1 MKTETRN
8 FQIQKAETR
17 EGVDGKGKTL
27 VGYAAVFDSR
37 SEDLG
42 GFTEIIAPGAFTK
55 TLSENR
61 KIKALA
67 HHEWDQVLGAVSSG
81 TLRLGTDAT
90 GLSVEVDPPNASYAN
105 DLVES
110 ISRGDIDGMSFA
122 FEPIIDEW
130 EYDRAADTFTRTLKE
145 VRLFEVSF
153 VAYPAYSATTASVR
167 DLMGARAD
175 ELYQL
180 REAETRTQTQ
190 TVATEAV
197 LETPQPVAAPSLAR
211 YRFL

>member
-8 FQIQKAETR
+8 FQIQKAEAR
-17 EGVDGKGKTL
+17 DNGEGKGRTL
-27 VGYAAVFDSR
+27 VGYAAVFNSR

-81 TLRLGTDAT
+81 TLRLGTDET

-110 ISRGDIDGMSFA
+110 ITRGDIDGMSFA

-130 EYDRAADTFTRTLKE
+130 EYDREKDTFTRTLKE

-153 VAYPAYSATTASVR
+153 VAYPAYSATTAGVR
-167 DLMGARAD
+167 DLMGSRAD
-175 ELYQL
+175 ELYQA
-180 REAETRTQTQ
+180 RQAVKNAQIVP
-190 TVATEAV
+190 TVAAEEA
-197 LETPQPVAAPSLAR
+197 PQPDPTPSIIRAR
-211 YRFL
+211 FI

>member
-27 VGYAAVFDSR
+27 VGYAAVFNSR

-67 HHEWDQVLGAVSSG
+67 HHEWDQVLGAVSSN
-81 TLRLGTDAT
+81 TLRLGTDDT
-90 GLSVEVDPPNASYAN
+90 GLSVEVDPPNTSYAN

-110 ISRGDIDGMSFA
+110 ITRGDIDGMSFA

-130 EYDRAADTFTRTLKE
+130 EYDREKDTFTRTLKE

-153 VAYPAYSATTASVR
+153 VAYPAYSATTAGVR
-167 DLMGARAD
+167 DLMGARAG
-175 ELYQL
+175 ELYQQ
-180 REAETRTQTQ
+180 RDAAKNQPP
-190 TVATEAV
+190 AT
-197 LETPQPVAAPSLAR
+197 PAAPAPEPTERPSLAR
-211 YRFL
+211 HRFI